1 MGELRHILFRKIMK
15 ERIEEAK
22 KEVIFAYYGRD
33 NKKECRWTTI
43 SYDDGTG
50 LFEIHI
56 LEGTPLKGFVI
67 ANYGFGVVTAYK
79 SDQREI
85 LRYEVSSSEASEL
98 IKKARSIIEGY

>member
-1 MGELRHILFRKIMK
+1 MSELRHIHFRKIMK

-22 KEVIFAYYGRD
+22 REVIFAYYGHD
-33 NKKECRWTTI
+33 KKERKWTVI

-85 LRYEVSSSEASEL
+85 LRYDV
-98 IKKARSIIEGY
+98 

>member
-1 MGELRHILFRKIMK
+1 MSENAAKAFRERMRK
-15 ERIEEAK
+15 RIEEAE
-22 KEVIFAYYGRD
+22 KEVIFAYYGHD
-33 NKKECRWTTI
+33 KKECRWTTI

-67 ANYGFGVVTAYK
+67 ANYGLGVVTAYK

-85 LRYEVSSSEASEL
+85 LRYED
-98 IKKARSIIEGY
+98 

>member
-1 MGELRHILFRKIMK
+1 MGENAAKAFRERMR

-22 KEVIFAYYGRD
+22 REVVLAYYGD
-33 NKKECRWTTI
+33 IYKDIVFAKKERKWTVI
-43 SYDDGTG
+43 SYDDGSG

-67 ANYGFGVVTAYK
+67 ANYGLGVVTAYK

-85 LRYEVSSSEASEL
+85 FRYED
-98 IKKARSIIEGY
+98 

>member
-1 MGELRHILFRKIMK
+1 MSENAAKAFR
-15 ERIEEAK
+15 ERMRKRIDEAK
-22 KEVIFAYYGRD
+22 REVIFAYYGQD
-33 NKKECRWTTI
+33 KKECKWTVI

-67 ANYGFGVVTAYK
+67 ANYGLGVVTAYK

-85 LRYEVSSSEASEL
+85 LRYEVWREIL
-98 IKKARSIIEGY
+98 KH